1 MRVNWAFPGVDV
13 ERSGGSGNHG
23 RVFRK
28 LPVLCLPVAKEL
40 DAEEVLDARFRPELV
55 LRLFDGSVLVWR
67 TRRLRAGCSR
77 MGDFGTVVGWPLLM
91 GTIIVTSNVAGV
103 LTGEWK
109 GAAVRVRGYLV
120 SGMIVILVAL
130 WILSLAQKS

>member
-1 MRVNWAFPGVDV
+1 MP
-13 ERSGGSGNHG
+13 GSGLNW
-23 RVFRK
+23 FYN
-28 LPVLCLPVAKEL
+28 
-40 DAEEVLDARFRPELV
+40 
-55 LRLFDGSVLVWR
+55 GSLMGAFWFGGLAVYGLGVY
-67 TRRLRAGCSR
+67 R

-91 GTIIVTSNVAGV
+91 GTIIVTSNVAWIV

-109 GAAVRVRGYLV
+109 GAGARVRGYLV

>member
-1 MRVNWAFPGVDV
+1 MLIVTFDAPKLTVSTDALLNPTPSSPYSFPGAFWF
-13 ERSGGSGNHG
+13 GGLAVYGLG
-23 RVFRK
+23 VY
-28 LPVLCLPVAKEL
+28 
-40 DAEEVLDARFRPELV
+40 
-55 LRLFDGSVLVWR
+55 
-67 TRRLRAGCSR
+67 R

-91 GTIIVTSNVAGV
+91 GTIIVTSNVTGV

-109 GAAVRVRGYLV
+109 GAGARVRGYLV